1 MVPRADRGG
10 TQGPVIEACVAS
22 YSMAGFV
29 FGHMGEASR
38 GVREFLNMCADVGSR
53 PPGRRA

>member
-1 MVPRADRGG
+1 MA
-10 TQGPVIEACVAS
+10 T

-38 GVREFLNMCADVGSR
+38 GVREFLSMCADVGSGEESIAKTVGEGNQ
-53 PPGRRA
+53 P